1 MLGLT
6 PTLLLLLTLSS
17 GPDVSSQEEANVW
30 ETGARQVELSAD
42 TTGEPVEVRVSPG
55 VGTLFVFDAPPSRVE
70 VEARQRFRAV
80 GLEGVMLTLLPEA
93 SFLEVGQGRLTAHF
107 SDGAAPSAATFLLR
121 AVPPALAERQLE
133 VHRLPRG
140 LESYSREARAL
151 REENAALRRE
161 VARLQA
167 AQAQPDGL
175 LGLLVAEEP
184 MYAKGVV
191 AQDIPAVLGGRARG
205 GSLEKW
211 RVRAFKST
219 QQVALALLLQNRGA
233 QPWRAEGA
241 ALRGKAGASLKV
253 LRVWQ
258 PGPMAPGES
267 GQVLV
272 EAENAPQAEQ
282 GPFTLTLWEAGTRN
296 PVTLSN
302 ITFP

>member
-1 MLGLT
+1 MPGLT
-6 PTLLLLLTLSS
+6 PMLLLLLTLSS
-17 GPDVSSQEEANVW
+17 GPEASSQEEANVW

-70 VEARQRFRAV
+70 VEARERFRAV

-93 SFLEVGQGRLTAHF
+93 SFLAVGQGRLTAHF

-140 LESYSREARAL
+140 LESYAREARAL

-161 VARLQA
+161 VTRLQA

-175 LGLLVAEEP
+175 LGLLVAEGP
-184 MYAKGVV
+184 MKAEGVA
-191 AQDIPAVLGGRARG
+191 AQDIPAMVVGRARG
-205 GSLEKW
+205 GSLDKW
-211 RVRAFKST
+211 RVRAFRST
-219 QQVALALLLQNRGA
+219 RQVALALWLQNRGA
-233 QPWRAEGA
+233 QPWLAEGA
-241 ALRGKAGASLKV
+241 ALRGKAGSALKV

-258 PGPMAPGES
+258 PDPIAPGEL

-272 EAENAPQAEQ
+272 EAEKGPQVAQ
-282 GPFTLTLWEAGTRN
+282 GPFTLTLWEADNRN
-296 PVTLSN
+296 PVILSN